1 MMTNELLRRY
11 AADGSEPAF
20 TELVR
25 QHIDLVYSAALR
37 QVNGDASAAQ
47 DVTQEVFTDLARKA
61 SRLAGHT
68 SLTGWLYTSARFQ
81 AAKARRAELRRQTRE
96 RSSLAMNELLQIPD
110 MPAAWLELRP
120 VLDDVM
126 HELNEAD
133 REAVLLRYFERQPM
147 AEIGVRLGLSE
158 NAARM
163 RVDRALEKLRAKLSK
178 RGITSTAA
186 ALAPML
192 TERAVGAAPATL
204 VAKLSKSALDAAAVG
219 GGLAFGLLKFAGPTF
234 KWLAGAAVV
243 AGIGWVVWKHQT
255 QTNSARSGPSATNL
269 VAVAAAA
276 PQPASFAAASLA
288 STVLAKPFMPTISAS
303 VMFLS
308 HALR

>member
-47 DVTQEVFTDLARKA
+47 DVTQEVFTDLAHKA
-61 SRLAGHT
+61 SRLAGHA
-68 SLTGWLYTSARFQ
+68 SLTGWLYTSVRFQ
-81 AAKARRAELRRQTRE
+81 AAKARRAELRRQASE
-96 RSSLAMNELLQIPD
+96 HASLAMNELLQTPD
-110 MPAAWLELRP
+110 MPTAWLELRP

-126 HELNEAD
+126 HELNETD
-133 REAVLLRYFERQPM
+133 REAVLLRYFERKPL
-147 AEIGVRLGLSE
+147 AEVGARLGLSE

-192 TERAVGAAPATL
+192 AERAVDAAPVPL
-204 VAKLSKSALDAAAVG
+204 VAKVSKSALRSRAKITVTVNAI
-219 GGLAFGLLKFAGPTF
+219 LCSSTR
-234 KWLAGAAVV
+234 
-243 AGIGWVVWKHQT
+243 HEM
-255 QTNSARSGPSATNL
+255 RSGSGA
-269 VAVAAAA
+269 
-276 PQPASFAAASLA
+276 QLA
-288 STVLAKPFMPTISAS
+288 
-303 VMFLS
+303 
-308 HALR
+308 